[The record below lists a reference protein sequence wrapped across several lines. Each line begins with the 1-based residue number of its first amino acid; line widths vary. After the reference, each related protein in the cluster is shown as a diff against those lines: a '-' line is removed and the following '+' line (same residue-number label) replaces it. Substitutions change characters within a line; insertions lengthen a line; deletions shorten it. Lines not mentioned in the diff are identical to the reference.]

1 MSNELQRFVVF
12 GIELLLS
19 FGLII
24 WMRSSQRGQRE
35 PWSFIF
41 KILAFG
47 ALTAV
52 LAAIVQLKYSFKL
65 PDLNQTN
72 PSLVSH
78 YGTWLEILNNFSASL
93 IEELG
98 KYMLGVF
105 SLLSTRHNHKM
116 SDTILYLIII
126 GLGFALVEDAIFL
139 ANPDT
144 VPLVRLMSFYLH
156 SGTSAII
163 GYSLGRYKFGL
174 AGYKELL
181 VAVVSAVSLHF
192 AFNLTTMIADPT
204 TSLVLAFAIALFI
217 SLQIFILF
225 RRTMI
230 EEYGVEL
237 RAQRIR
243 HTHLLNTEHLTRIA

>member
-1 MSNELQRFVVF
+1 MQRFVVF
-12 GIELLLS
+12 GIEVLLA
-19 FGLII
+19 FTLIV
-24 WMRSSQRGQRE
+24 WMRNSQRGERE
-35 PWSFIF
+35 PWSFIL

-47 ALTAV
+47 ALTAILSAV
-52 LAAIVQLKYSFKL
+52 VQLKYSFQL
-65 PDLNQTN
+65 PALNQTH
-72 PSLVSH
+72 PALVAN
-78 YGTWLEILNNFSASL
+78 YGSWLEVLNNFSASL

-139 ANPDT
+139 ANPNT
-144 VPLVRLMSFYLH
+144 VPIIRLMSFYLH

-174 AGYKELL
+174 AGYKEL
-181 VAVVSAVSLHF
+181 VIAVFSAVGLHF
-192 AFNLTTMIADPT
+192 AFNLTTMLDNPT
-204 TSLVLAFAIALFI
+204 AALALAFALAFFI

-225 RRTMI
+225 RKTLV
-230 EEYGVEL
+230 EEYGIEL
-237 RAQRIR
+237 RAQRLH
-243 HTHLLNTEHLTRIA
+243 HTHLLNTEHLSNT